1 MSDKLDA
8 GDAFPTTT
16 LRLVDGGSVRLP
28 EDLDSDYAVVLFY
41 RGHW

>member
-8 GDAFPTTT
+8 GAEFPQLT
-16 LRLVDGGSVRLP
+16 LAVADDSLVLP
-28 EDLDSDYAVVLFY
+28 ELKESGYSIVLFY